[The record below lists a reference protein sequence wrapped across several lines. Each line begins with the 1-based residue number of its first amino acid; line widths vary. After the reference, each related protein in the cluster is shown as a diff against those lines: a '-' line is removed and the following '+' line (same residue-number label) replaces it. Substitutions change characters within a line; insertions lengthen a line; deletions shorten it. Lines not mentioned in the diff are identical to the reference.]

1 MLMNFFSSEQLY
13 REDLPSTEIGKTLG
27 YTYSLISRGIEM
39 GQAAKPLF
47 PVKWEE
53 GFERPLA
60 AWREELNIRPVTD
73 GVFSWYSR
81 PNLAA
86 AVA

>member
-1 MLMNFFSSEQLY
+1 MLSSSSPASSCTGRFGGDRDRQDAGL
-13 REDLPSTEIGKTLG
+13 RLPLDLLG
-27 YTYSLISRGIEM
+27 NRDGA
-39 GQAAKPLF
+39 GAKPLF

-60 AWREELNIRPVTD
+60 EWREELNIHPVTD
-73 GVFSWYSR
+73 GVFSWYTR